1 MDWEDVSY
9 VISST
14 QRSKLFQLLETPR
27 TPSQLAKL
35 SNISLSNIWIKLK
48 GLEEKKLIK
57 CFTPKVRKGKIYG
70 LTEKGKKAILK
81 ITQMNGC
88 QGD

>member
-14 QRSKLFQLLETPR
+14 QRAKLFQLLETPR

-35 SNISLSNIWIKLK
+35 SKISLSNIWIKLK

-57 CFTPKVRKGKIYG
+57 CLTPKVRKGKIYG
-70 LTEKGKKAILK
+70 LTEKGKRIIQKSRAM
-81 ITQMNGC
+81 TEE
-88 QGD
+88 